1 MSNDHSDNTDDFREQ
16 FLDDYYAECEEHLV
30 LIRRHLLFIEAQIGE
45 GSVDVAMLDE
55 LFRSFHTIKGIS
67 GMVGLGAVEQ
77 LAHTI
82 EEMLR
87 SLRQAGLTFSVE
99 RLDGLI
105 VAVGLSERVLLP
117 TGQASL
123 FPQLIPS

>member
-1 MSNDHSDNTDDFREQ
+1 MRG
-16 FLDDYYAECEEHLV
+16 APR
-30 LIRRHLLFIEAQIGE
+30 LIRRHFLFIETQIGE

-87 SLRQAGLTFSVE
+87 SAAGRTDF
-99 RLDGLI
+99 
-105 VAVGLSERVLLP
+105 
-117 TGQASL
+117 QC
-123 FPQLIPS
+123 